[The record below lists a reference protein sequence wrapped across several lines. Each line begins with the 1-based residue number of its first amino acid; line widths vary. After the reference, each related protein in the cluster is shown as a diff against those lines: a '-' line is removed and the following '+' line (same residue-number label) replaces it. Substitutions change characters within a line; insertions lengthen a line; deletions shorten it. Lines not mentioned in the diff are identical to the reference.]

1 LLAQKARD
9 RGGDIRVRF
18 GDKVADIVDGCTDT
32 YETPK
37 PDWQTRKEDYIAHL
51 AEASASVLLVSCC
64 DKLHNARSIATNLRE
79 CGDKLW
85 DRFKGGKDGT
95 IWYYETLVERFKERG
110 APGGLVD
117 ELDRKVKEMQ
127 RLAFAGGG

>member
-1 LLAQKARD
+1 L
-9 RGGDIRVRF
+9 F
-18 GDKVADIVDGCTDT
+18 
-32 YETPK
+32 
-37 PDWQTRKEDYIAHL
+37 H
-51 AEASASVLLVSCC
+51 
-64 DKLHNARSIATNLRE
+64 KLHNARSIATNLRE

-95 IWYYETLVERFKERG
+95 IWYYETLVERFKEYG
-110 APGGLVD
+110 APAGLVD